1 MRKLR
6 ELLRRKNK
14 LWMMGSQEEEGEQE
28 TVTGPGGVGSPM
40 GLLLALTQAS

>member
-14 LWMMGSQEEEGEQE
+14 LWMMGSQEEEEE
-28 TVTGPGGVGSPM
+28 VVVEGPGGVGSPM